1 MRQKAG
7 EEPGNEATNI
17 PVITTF
23 VFCTCIFCYKI
34 MQYDIVLVQIV
45 AVLPILIPVQ
55 IAFIITVDGRI
66 TGLRMIEYRLH

>member
-1 MRQKAG
+1 
-7 EEPGNEATNI
+7 
-17 PVITTF
+17 
-23 VFCTCIFCYKI
+23 

-66 TGLRMIEYRLH
+66 TGLRMSTNCIEVSFTQI